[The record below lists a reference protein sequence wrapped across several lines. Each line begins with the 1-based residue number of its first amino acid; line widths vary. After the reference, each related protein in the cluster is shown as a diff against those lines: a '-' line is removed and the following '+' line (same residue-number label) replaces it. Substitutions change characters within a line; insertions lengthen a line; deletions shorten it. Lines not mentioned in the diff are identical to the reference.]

1 MTTQNHRYA
10 HDPQYASE
18 FDEERLKLETV
29 LDAIRAGILRR
40 QAQIPVAAVDVRT
53 ANAVEERLESLND
66 SYREAEKQPYF
77 GRVDFFILEEPPAE
91 SAGDDIPEEDG
102 FDEKYSTDYQPPET
116 QEERNKRLSQSIYIG
131 VAHIEGQNVS
141 SWTVPVARLWY
152 VPDAEGY
159 GAPKG
164 YIQVQ
169 KDLVRHLQIRNQQL
183 MGFSDTYRR
192 QLPAGGQTRHDV
204 LTGAL
209 SNTAD
214 GHLSVIIET
223 IQPNQYYAIANVA
236 DRVLV
241 VQGAAGSGKSE
252 IGLHR
257 IAYLLSPFND
267 LPPEQRPT
275 PETTLFIAPSRY
287 FLDYAADLLPGLN
300 VQRGV
305 RQMTLRQWIDSNLS
319 FRLARRPDT
328 WNDLLNNGRPTRFS
342 EPVESFK
349 SSMAMAGA
357 IERYYRSLVSDT
369 RRAVR
374 SASALSVPQN
384 RPDSKEAVVISQQHI
399 RQIADALFT
408 QQARQQALNT
418 LREEFTNRVMS
429 LVWETGKYGQHYSG
443 LEALQVRQ
451 QIQANG
457 VTAWLNDI
465 WPHHTAPDIYETMF
479 ADAGQAQSLVKE
491 SLSETD
497 TALLSESVRRG
508 RQNGFQDS
516 DVAPIAYLDHLLNG
530 TVAATYRH
538 IVVDEA
544 QDISPI
550 EFKLLSL
557 SSNNNWFTILGDTV
571 QRLTPHRGLRRWADL
586 NRVLGRDNIKVQ
598 EARTSYRSTKQ
609 ITRFSNRLLRLFD
622 KNIKAPLPFQRDGHR
637 PEYHIHSNRD
647 NMYRIIVS
655 ELGRIRSLNGLNDA
669 RIAVL
674 CRDRQNLSAFERFF
688 REQRCAID
696 VFGKDDS
703 ANSRT
708 VLARIPD
715 VKGLEYD
722 AVIVFGVNES
732 FADTTFNQ
740 KLLYVAATR
749 AKHYLAFHWANRQSP
764 ILRQIYD
771 GGVQT
776 IDHRQ
781 EA

>member
-1 MTTQNHRYA
+1 MTTNNEKHEQDA
-10 HDPQYASE
+10 QYASE
-18 FDEERLKLETV
+18 FGEERLKLEEV
-29 LDAIRAGILRR
+29 LTAIRAGILSR
-40 QAQIPVAAVDVRT
+40 QAQIPVAAADVRV
-53 ANAVEERLESLND
+53 ANAIEERLASLND
-66 SYREAEKQPYF
+66 SYWEAERQPYF
-77 GRVDFFILEEPPAE
+77 GRVDFFILEPPME
-91 SAGDDIPEEDG
+91 TMGEDIPEEDR
-102 FDEKYSTDYQPPET
+102 FDEEFSTDYQPPET
-116 QEERNKRLSQSIYIG
+116 QEERNKRLSKAIYIG
-131 VAHIEGQNVS
+131 VAHINGQDVY
-141 SWTVPVARLWY
+141 SWTVPAARLWY

-159 GAPKG
+159 NAPKG
-164 YIQVQ
+164 YIPVQ
-169 KDLVRHLQIRNQQL
+169 RNLVRHLQIRNRQL
-183 MGFSDTYRR
+183 VNFSDTYRR
-192 QLPAGGQTRHDV
+192 ELPADGQTRQGA
-204 LTGAL
+204 LNEAL

-214 GHLSVIIET
+214 GHLSVIVET
-223 IQPNQYYAIANVA
+223 IQPNQYHAIANIA

-267 LPPEQRPT
+267 LPPEQLPT

-287 FLDYAADLLPGLN
+287 FLEYAADLLPGLN

-305 RQMTLRQWIDSNLS
+305 RQMTLRQWIDGNLS
-319 FRLARRPDT
+319 IRLARRPDT
-328 WNDLLNNGRPTRFS
+328 WNDLLNNGRLTRFS
-342 EPVESFK
+342 ETVESFK
-349 SSMAMAGA
+349 SSMAMADA
-357 IERYYRSLVSDT
+357 IERCYRTLVSDA
-369 RRAVR
+369 RKAVR
-374 SASALSVPQN
+374 STPALSVPQTHL
-384 RPDSKEAVVISQQHI
+384 DSKEAVVISQQHI

-408 QQARQQALNT
+408 QQARQQPLNAL
-418 LREEFTNRVMS
+418 RGEFANRVMS
-429 LVWETGKYGQHYSG
+429 LVWETGKYGQHFSG
-443 LEALQVRQ
+443 LEAVQVRQ
-451 QIQANG
+451 QVHTND
-457 VTAWLNDI
+457 VMAWLDGI
-465 WPHHTAPDIYETMF
+465 WPRHAALDIYEAMF
-479 ADAGQAQSLVKE
+479 ADANQTQSLVKE
-491 SLSETD
+491 SLSETN
-497 TALLSESVRRG
+497 TYLLIESVRRG

-530 TVAATYRH
+530 TIAAAYRH

-557 SSNNNWFTILGDTV
+557 SSSNNWFTILGDTV
-571 QRLTPHRGLRRWADL
+571 QRLTPHRGLRRWGEL

-598 EARTSYRSTKQ
+598 ESRTSYRSTKQ
-609 ITRFSNRLLRLFD
+609 ITRFNNRLLRLFD
-622 KNIKAPLPFQRDGHR
+622 KNIKAPVPFGRDGHR
-637 PEYHIHSNRD
+637 PEYHIHSNRES
-647 NMYRIIVS
+647 MYRTVIG
-655 ELGRIRSLNGLNDA
+655 ELERIRSLNGLSDA

-674 CRDRQNLSAFERFF
+674 CRDRQNLNAFERYF

-696 VFGKDDS
+696 VFGRDDS
-703 ANSRT
+703 ADSRT
-708 VLARIPD
+708 VLARILD

-781 EA
+781 EG